1 MCVCVGGGL
10 MLSKSDG
17 MDNCII
23 GGSLSLSI
31 SIASTFT
38 PVFSFLLLNTQR
50 GQHNKQGSMEE

>member
-1 MCVCVGGGL
+1 MCVWGGGL

-31 SIASTFT
+31 SIASMFT
-38 PVFSFLLLNTQR
+38 PVSSFLLLNTQR
-50 GQHNKQGSMEE
+50 GQYNKQGSMEE